1 MSEDLPITFSQ
12 GTDVGKVREHNE
24 DWVEIEEPTEAAARR
39 MGRLFIVAD
48 GMGGYQAG
56 EVASRLAAETV
67 KREYYAGPLD
77 DPTAS
82 LRNAVQ
88 SANEAVY
95 RSARSDRAHAGM
107 GTTIVVTALIGRKA
121 YIASVGDSR
130 AYVVHKN
137 EISQITQDHSFV
149 GEQIRAGL
157 LTKEQARVHPQRNVI
172 TRALGSQA
180 TVQVDT
186 FEGELSD
193 GDILILCT
201 DGLTG
206 HIPEDRIRDAV
217 IQLPPQQAVHQLIEM
232 AKEDGGTDNISM
244 ILLRMGPPPP
254 VQTVTAQ
261 AVPAVRSLAPAT
273 GSLAVKL
280 MPRPASR
287 QVSLIWVVVGI
298 VVVLALLSGLAVAAL
313 MMSGVLRGGGRQVS
327 PTPTPT
333 PAPVVPLVLPTVT
346 QLIVP
351 VPPTAAVAPGAPTQT
366 LIPTPQHTPTSM
378 PAPTQPRL
386 PTASPGTRNTP
397 SPVPSQMTPTAAC
410 TGGRVWNGVECA
422 CPPDRPD
429 FLGGQ
434 CVPKGEGG
442 GGGNEPPSPPR

>member
-24 DWVEIEEPTEAAARR
+24 DWVEIEDPTDADARR
-39 MGRLFIVAD
+39 KGRLFIVAD

-67 KREYYAGPLD
+67 KREYYADPLD
-77 DPTAS
+77 DPTAR

-107 GTTIVVTALIGRKA
+107 GTTVVATALVGRKA

-206 HIPEDRIRDAV
+206 HVPEDRIRETV
-217 IQLPPQQAVHQLIEM
+217 VQLPPQQAVRQLIEM

-244 ILLRMGPPPP
+244 LLLRMGPPPP
-254 VQTVTAQ
+254 VQTAT
-261 AVPAVRSLAPAT
+261 VPAVLAVRPSTLVAEAP
-273 GSLAVKL
+273 AVKL
-280 MPRPASR
+280 MPRPAPR
-287 QVSLIWVVVGI
+287 RISLTWVVVGL
-298 VVVLALLSGLAVAAL
+298 VVALVFLGGLAAVAL
-313 MMSGVLRGGGRQVS
+313 MMSGVLRGGSGQVN

-333 PAPVVPLVLPTVT
+333 PVVPQVFPTVT

-366 LIPTPQHTPTSM
+366 LIPTPQHTPTPT

-386 PTASPGTRNTP
+386 PTASPGTRGTP
-397 SPVPSQMTPTAAC
+397 ASVSPQIIPTAVC
-410 TGGRVWNGVECA
+410 TGGRVWNGVECV
-422 CPPDRPD
+422 CPPDKPD
-429 FLGGQ
+429 VLGGE
-434 CVPKGEGG
+434 CVPKGDGG
-442 GGGNEPPSPPR
+442 GGGNEPPAPPR

>member
-1 MSEDLPITFSQ
+1 
-12 GTDVGKVREHNE
+12 
-24 DWVEIEEPTEAAARR
+24 
-39 MGRLFIVAD
+39 
-48 GMGGYQAG
+48 
-56 EVASRLAAETV
+56 
-67 KREYYAGPLD
+67 
-77 DPTAS
+77 
-82 LRNAVQ
+82 
-88 SANEAVY
+88 
-95 RSARSDRAHAGM
+95 M
-107 GTTIVVTALIGRKA
+107 GTTIVATALIGRKA

-130 AYVVHKN
+130 AYLVHKD

-180 TVQVDT
+180 AVQVDT
-186 FEGELSD
+186 FEGELAD

-206 HIPEDRIRDAV
+206 HIPEDRIRDAA
-217 IQLPPQQAVHQLIEM
+217 IQLSPQQAVHQLIEL

-254 VQTVTAQ
+254 VQTVAAQ
-261 AVPAVRSLAPAT
+261 AVPAVRPLTSAT
-273 GSLAVKL
+273 GAPAVKL

-287 QVSLIWVVVGI
+287 QISLIWVAVGI
-298 VVVLALLSGLAVAAL
+298 MVVLVLLGGLAAAAL
-313 MMSGVLRGGGRQVS
+313 MMSGVLRGGGGQVS
-327 PTPTPT
+327 PTPMPT
-333 PAPVVPLVLPTVT
+333 PAPVVPQVFPTVT

-351 VPPTAAVAPGAPTQT
+351 VPPTAVLAPGGPTQT
-366 LIPTPQHTPTSM
+366 LIPTPQHTPTST

-386 PTASPGTRNTP
+386 PTASPGARNTP
-397 SPVPSQMTPTAAC
+397 SPVPSQMTPTVTC
-410 TGGRVWNGVECA
+410 TGGRVWNGVECV

-442 GGGNEPPSPPR
+442 GGDNEPPTPPR

>member
-24 DWVEIEEPTEAAARR
+24 DWVEIEDPTDAAARR
-39 MGRLFIVAD
+39 KGRLFIVAD

-56 EVASRLAAETV
+56 EVASRLAAETA
-67 KREYYAGPLD
+67 KREYYAGPMD
-77 DPTAS
+77 DPTTC

-107 GTTIVVTALIGRKA
+107 GTTIVMTALVGRKA

-193 GDILILCT
+193 GDSLILCT

-254 VQTVTAQ
+254 VQTVAAQ
-261 AVPAVRSLAPAT
+261 AVPAVRPSTSATGAPA
-273 GSLAVKL
+273 VKR

-287 QVSLIWVVVGI
+287 HISLIWVAVGI
-298 VVVLALLSGLAVAAL
+298 MAVLVLLGGLAAAAL
-313 MMSGVLRGGGRQVS
+313 MMSGVLRGGGGQVS
-327 PTPTPT
+327 PTPAPT
-333 PAPVVPLVLPTVT
+333 LAPVVPQVFPTVT

-351 VPPTAAVAPGAPTQT
+351 VPPTTVLAPGAPTQT
-366 LIPTPQHTPTSM
+366 LIPTPQHTPTST
-378 PAPTQPRL
+378 PAPTQPGL
-386 PTASPGTRNTP
+386 PTALPGTRNTP
-397 SPVPSQMTPTAAC
+397 SPVPSQTAPTVAC
-410 TGGRVWNGVECA
+410 AGGRVWNGVECV
-422 CPPDRPD
+422 CPPDKPD
-429 FLGGQ
+429 VLGGQ
-434 CVPKGEGG
+434 CVPKGGGG
-442 GGGNEPPSPPR
+442 GGGNEPPVPPR